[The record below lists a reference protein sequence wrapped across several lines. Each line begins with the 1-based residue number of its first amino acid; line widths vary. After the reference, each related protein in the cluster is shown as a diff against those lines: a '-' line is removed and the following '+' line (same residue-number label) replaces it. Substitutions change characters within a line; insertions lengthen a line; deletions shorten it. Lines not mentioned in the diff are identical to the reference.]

1 MRKLHREFESKFGR
15 CLWYGRN
22 FCVLIVYISTLLNL
36 VAYTHTHTPSLKR
49 PKRSSFLG
57 LSLVWIYIGSFY
69 FLFFK
74 NLVLEQVRSAV
85 LLCSSVQG
93 LPFPSC
99 DGVSIAEPVKGDQEC
114 GMEKD

>member
-1 MRKLHREFESKFGR
+1 MVWKEFLCINCIYFHFAKFGS
-15 CLWYGRN
+15 L
-22 FCVLIVYISTLLNL
+22 
-36 VAYTHTHTPSLKR
+36 HTHTQSLKR

-69 FLFFK
+69 FLFLK

-99 DGVSIAEPVKGDQEC
+99 DGVSVAEPVKGDQEC